1 MIQLNSSFKK
11 LISSSGVNFIFR
23 IFGLGTSFLTTVLI
37 TRFFGVGTF
46 GDYSLVFALSQI
58 IALLFTLGIPNTL
71 IKIIGN
77 NNFTFSQAKKLL
89 IKGLKGSLILSII
102 PILFF
107 YFGSTF
113 LSESVFHNTQLVNYF
128 LIVSI
133 SIPLFIVHEIFLYFL
148 IATQNFKKYN
158 FFMFVIPN
166 ILLILFLFLFFTL
179 DKNNYFTFIAF
190 SLAIFITVLLE
201 AFTIFEL
208 NPKKEAISITT
219 VALIKTASPLLFSG
233 LFMYLLNYTNVIML
247 GIMSNDKQVGIY
259 NIAYKIGSVGF
270 LVIVSVSTI
279 ITPKMAELYGKG
291 NLDQLK
297 RLTHNSTR
305 LIAFLSL
312 PIVLCL
318 ILFGN
323 YILSFWGTE
332 VITGETTLIIVSI
345 GVLFSAMAGNVDQ
358 ILNMTENQNIFRNIT
373 IFSFFV
379 NLLLS
384 YLLIPKY
391 NIEGA
396 ATASLIT
403 NILINVLC
411 LYYIKKKLG
420 FYTLF

>member
-71 IKIIGN
+71 IKVIGN
-77 NNFTFSQAKKLL
+77 NNFTFLQAKKLL
-89 IKGLKGSLILSII
+89 IKGLKGALIFSII
-102 PILFF
+102 PVLFF
-107 YFGSTF
+107 YFGSDF
-113 LSESVFHNTQLVNYF
+113 LSESVFHNKQLVNYF

-148 IATQNFKKYN
+148 IATKNFKKYN
-158 FFMFVIPN
+158 LFMFVIPN

-190 SLAIFITVLLE
+190 SLSIFITVLLE
-201 AFTIFEL
+201 ALTIFEL
-208 NPKKEAISITT
+208 KQQEATISISTLK
-219 VALIKTASPLLFSG
+219 LIKTASPLLFSS
-233 LFMYLLNYTNVIML
+233 LFIYLLNYTNIIML

-279 ITPKMAELYGKG
+279 ITPKMAELFGKG

-297 RLTHNSTR
+297 KLTHNSTR

-312 PIVLCL
+312 PIVLVL
-318 ILFGN
+318 IFLSD

-332 VITGETTLIIVSI
+332 AIAGGNTLIIVSI
-345 GVLFSAMAGNVDQ
+345 GVFFSAVAGNVDQ
-358 ILNMTENQNIFRNIT
+358 ILNMTENQNILRNIT
-373 IFSFFV
+373 VFSFFV
-379 NLLLS
+379 NLFLS
-384 YLLIPKY
+384 YLLIPLY

-396 ATASLIT
+396 AIASLIT